1 MNFLTTGEKIRSLR
15 KRMGMR
21 QQELEDE
28 NITRAFISMIE
39 TGKRGLSKDTAKLIA
54 SKLSEKAQR
63 VGLNLVIDENYLLRT
78 PSEDAEI
85 YCNDKLS
92 NFPTN
97 DEIDVIINIAKT
109 YKLIK
114 VEALANKILGD
125 YGFNEKRNT
134 EAFIYYLICLDLYKE
149 TSEKE
154 LLPYLYHQLGLC
166 KLNESAYVEAISFF
180 DRSDYY
186 SKIYENFKI
195 EKDNLYYTAL
205 GYKHLGMYNEGL
217 KYIDKY
223 LLICDKKAEINEYA
237 RVSILKAHYYAVMGN
252 GNKAM
257 YLLDGLM
264 SEFLSCKIEP
274 DKSIYMEASRLYLSE
289 GQLEKSLSYIQ
300 LAENIVDNVD
310 NIDSACVY
318 LIKGNIYLAQGCYD
332 EAALAANNSLR
343 LAYNKD
349 ELMLRSYDIL
359 IGIYS
364 SKKDFVNLRNT
375 YTKILDLLKDKE
387 GYSEEILT
395 LYNKLALL
403 YLEQNDVEMCKKY
416 LSMVS

>member
-54 SKLSEKAQR
+54 SKLSKKAQC
-63 VGLNLVIDENYLLRT
+63 VGVNLFIDENYLLRT

-109 YKLIK
+109 YKLIR

-125 YGFNEKRNT
+125 YSFKGKRNT

-154 LLPYLYHQLGLC
+154 LLPYLYHRLGLC

-180 DRSDYY
+180 SRSDYY
-186 SKIYENFKI
+186 SKIYEGFSI
-195 EKDNLYYTAL
+195 EKDNLYYIAL
-205 GYKHLGMYNEGL
+205 GCKHLGRYNEGL
-217 KYIDKY
+217 KYIEKY
-223 LLICDKKAEINEYA
+223 LLICDKKTESNEYA
-237 RVSILKAHYYAVMGN
+237 RVSILKAHYYAAMGN
-252 GNKAM
+252 GNKAI
-257 YLLDGLM
+257 YLLDELIADLH
-264 SEFLSCKIEP
+264 SYKTELNKN
-274 DKSIYMEASRLYLSE
+274 IYIEASRLYLSE
-289 GQLEKSLSYIQ
+289 GHLEKSLSYLQ
-300 LAENIVDNVD
+300 LADNIVDNVD

-318 LIKGNIYLAQGCYD
+318 LLKGKIYLAQKSYE
-332 EAALAANNSLR
+332 EAALEANNCLR
-343 LAYNKD
+343 LAFGKD
-349 ELMLRSYDIL
+349 ELMLRAYDIL
-359 IGIYS
+359 IDIYS
-364 SKKDFVNLRNT
+364 FKKDFVNLRNT
-375 YTKILDLLKDKE
+375 YTKLLELLKDKE
-387 GYSEEILT
+387 GYSEEILK